1 MICKPEFRY
10 PLHFRTLLE
19 AFLAAPPEQPFVTT
33 WNDDDHMDTMTFG
46 EFWNRARGHASY
58 FRQHNVKAGDR
69 IILIMPQGISLM
81 AAFVGA
87 MLLRAVPAILA
98 YPNFKVEPTK
108 YSFGLSGVSAN
119 LRARLVV
126 LDEAFPE
133 DLLGHVAFGG
143 SAELVRC
150 PEAFELDPQLP
161 EATSEPGDLA
171 FIQHSAGT
179 TGLQKGVALSH
190 ASVIRQLNHL
200 ATALNING
208 QDRIY
213 SWLPLYHDMGLI
225 ACFLLPLFC
234 HLPVVMQSPTGW
246 VMHPGTMLQLISEY
260 RCTLCWVP
268 NFALQFL
275 ARRVPPEDRKTYD
288 LSSLR
293 VLINCSEPV
302 RAQSMDEFFS
312 AFASCGLQTNVLQ
325 SSYAMAETVFAVT
338 HSEISCSAGPRR
350 IWVDTERFRNDHHT
364 APIAQPADSDR
375 EDATCFVSSG
385 KCLPGSEVRIVSST
399 GEELPEGA
407 VGEICIRSD
416 SLFDGYYNRPDLTAK
431 ALRDGSYRS
440 GDLGFCREGE
450 LYVVGRKNDLIIIA
464 GKNVYPQDVEEI
476 ACNHPA
482 IHDGR
487 AVAFGLFNPDLGTE
501 EIVVVTEVEEEKY
514 LKDSAAIERALRNAV
529 VAELNIA
536 VRAIYL
542 KPPRWIVKST
552 AGKPARSTTR
562 EKLLAEHPE
571 LVAKN
576 SSLQATAHE

>member
-1 MICKPEFRY
+1 MICQPEFRY
-10 PLHFRTLLE
+10 PLNFRTLLE
-19 AFLAAPPEQPFVTT
+19 AFLAAPPAQPFVTT
-33 WNDDDHMDTMTFG
+33 WNDDDQSNTTTFG
-46 EFWNRARGHASY
+46 EFWSRARSHASY
-58 FRQHNVKAGDR
+58 FRDHNVKAGDR

-98 YPNFKVEPTK
+98 YPNFKVEPAK

-133 DLLGHVAFGG
+133 DLLGHVSIGG

-150 PEAFELDPQLP
+150 PEIVELDPQLP
-161 EATSEPGDLA
+161 TPRSEPGDLA

-200 ATALNING
+200 ATALNIDG

-234 HLPVVMQSPTGW
+234 HLPVVMQSPTSW

-312 AFASCGLQTNVLQ
+312 RFASCGLQTNVLQ
-325 SSYAMAETVFAVT
+325 SSYAMAETVFAIT
-338 HSEISCSAGPRR
+338 QSEISCSAGPRR
-350 IWVDTERFRNDHHT
+350 IWVDAERFRNDHLT
-364 APIAQPADSDR
+364 APVAPPANGDR

-416 SLFDGYYNRPDLTAK
+416 SLFDGYYNRPDLTAT

-476 ACNHPA
+476 TCGHPA

-514 LKDSAAIERALRNAV
+514 LEDSAVIERALRNAI
-529 VAELNIA
+529 VAELNVA

-576 SSLQATAHE
+576 SSLQATSHE